1 MGEHLRSR
9 YEFDEFSVDEEER
22 VLRRGPE
29 VVPLKPK
36 VFDTLLLLLRYGG
49 HVVAKEEMM
58 RVLWPDSFVE
68 EGSLT
73 QNISSLRKVLEEGG
87 GSRGKYVETI
97 PKRGYRFVAEVR
109 HVRVGVE
116 AADKVPDVAAT
127 PEEWPPESSMPQQVA
142 TGVAPRVPAS
152 ARRRGWRFYFLS
164 AAALVFVAGAVALAF
179 RYARGF
185 GSDAVG
191 EPPASVAVLPFKTIG
206 GEGDA
211 ELAGLGMADAVALK
225 LGTLQHPT
233 VLPASAVFKYARSM
247 PDARTAGQELGVD
260 AVLDGTVQ
268 RAGERVR
275 VTAQLVRVRD
285 GRVLWSGKFDA
296 RYGDIFDMQDSIS
309 EQVAEAVVPRLT
321 ADERERLAKNYTQ
334 DTEAYQAYMT
344 GVYFWGKRSRE
355 DIVRAIG
362 YFQQAIEHDPRYA
375 LAYAGLS
382 DCYNLS
388 LANYYEIVPA
398 EEARQRMEESAHK
411 ALEIDDTLA
420 QSHFAM
426 AAVKEMQRD
435 YEGAYAEYNRAIELS
450 PSFAIARVRYSY
462 FLYYSGR
469 LNRAL
474 AQMRRAQ
481 ELDPVSPITNGALCY
496 MLTMARQYDEGLK
509 YCRRAM
515 EIDPSIISGHYNLGQ
530 AYLQKGEFD
539 KAIAE
544 FQAMPESQ
552 RLDSVQALAYTYA
565 MAGRRGDAEHAL
577 AELLRLN
584 EQGPTRA
591 RVKPYNIALVYAALG
606 DKNVA
611 FALIEKQTLTP
622 DLIAALKYDPQLDAL
637 RADPRFAS
645 YLRRHN
651 LGRLLE
657 PAGDE

>member
-36 VFDTLLLLLRYGG
+36 VFDTLLLLLRHGG

-87 GSRGKYVETI
+87 GSRRKYVETI

-109 HVRVGVE
+109 HVWVG
-116 AADKVPDVAAT
+116 AGTADDVPDTAAALQGR
-127 PEEWPPESSMPQQVA
+127 PPESSTPKQVT
-142 TGVAPRVPAS
+142 TGVVPRVPTS
-152 ARRRGWRFYFLS
+152 ARRRGWRFYALS
-164 AAALVFVAGAVALAF
+164 AAALVFVAGAVVW
-179 RYARGF
+179 YARGF
-185 GSDAVG
+185 GSGAAG

-233 VLPASAVFKYARSM
+233 VLPASAVFKYARGV
-247 PDARTAGQELGVD
+247 PDARAAGQELGVD

-296 RYGDIFDMQDSIS
+296 RYGNIFDMQDSIS

-321 ADERERLAKNYTQ
+321 ADERVRLAKNYTQ

-355 DIVRAIG
+355 DLVRAID
-362 YFQQAIEHDPRYA
+362 YFQQAIQHDPRYA

-398 EEARQRMEESAHK
+398 EEARRRMEESAFK

-426 AAVKEMQRD
+426 AAVKEMHRD
-435 YEGAYAEYNRAIELS
+435 YESAFAEYNRAIELS
-450 PSFAIARVRYSY
+450 PNFAIARVRYSY

-481 ELDPVSPITNGALCY
+481 ELDPVSPITNGALCF
-496 MLTMARQYDEGLK
+496 MLTQARQSDEALH
-509 YCRRAM
+509 YCRRAV
-515 EIDPSIISGHYNLGQ
+515 EIDPSIISGHFNLGQ
-530 AYLQKGEFD
+530 AYLQKGQFD
-539 KAIAE
+539 KAIDE
-544 FQAMPESQ
+544 FQAMPKSQ
-552 RLDSVQALAYTYA
+552 RLDTVQAIAYTYA
-565 MAGRRGDAEHAL
+565 AAGRRGDAERAL
-577 AELLRLN
+577 AELLRLS
-584 EQGPTRA
+584 EDDSDHARA

-606 DKNVA
+606 DSNAA
-611 FALIEKQTLTP
+611 FAWVEKQKITP
-622 DLIAALKYDPQLDAL
+622 DIIAALRYDPQLDAL

-645 YLRRHN
+645 YLRRHD

-657 PAGDE
+657 PSDDE